1 MLCCAAREAEKIGCR
16 DRKYGLHARDD
27 KKDKHAGQDKEKM
40 EGEGRRK
47 GVEAMEGRKT
57 ELEGPIF
64 F

>member
-16 DRKYGLHARDD
+16 DREYGLHARDIRQD
-27 KKDKHAGQDKEKM
+27 KQAGQDKEKR

-47 GVEAMEGRKT
+47 GVEAMEGRKA
-57 ELEGPIF
+57 ELEGPNF